1 MAIQKFTD
9 AFGNEIEVDDTI
21 CPMLGP
27 HPPVSPESTRDRQF
41 IAIRSFHHPEPSRD
55 WRKRKQLEESGYSN
69 PVENAEYLEKHWGK
83 LITRQP

>member
-1 MAIQKFTD
+1 MAMQKFID

-27 HPPVSPESTRDRQF
+27 HPPVSPEARVNQITP
-41 IAIRSFHHPEPSRD
+41 IRSFHHPAPSTD
-55 WRKRKQLEESGYSN
+55 WRTRKQAEEWGYSN